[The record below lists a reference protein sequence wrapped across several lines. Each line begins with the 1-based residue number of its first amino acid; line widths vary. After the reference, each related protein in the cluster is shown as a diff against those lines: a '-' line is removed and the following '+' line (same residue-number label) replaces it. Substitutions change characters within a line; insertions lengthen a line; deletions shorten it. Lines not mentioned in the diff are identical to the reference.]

1 MVRVPEKES
10 TAPDEAISTQKHK
23 TLVEK
28 MGEEPGQHVP
38 SVKTGK

>member
-1 MVRVPEKES
+1 MKPFLLK
-10 TAPDEAISTQKHK
+10 KHK

-38 SVKTGK
+38 SVETGK